1 MFERRTLE
9 GGVRV
14 LVPKRLESAGF
25 LVAFTERTGGL
36 STGPHA
42 ELNLGLGTADDPKNV
57 AENRLRACRA
67 LGIGEFAL
75 AQQVHGARQVRVGP
89 RHRGAGF
96 IDASTAVSNAD
107 ALVTATRNLPMAVL
121 TADCVPIALVDPEKG
136 SVALVHAGW
145 RGVAAGIV
153 AAALDAFA
161 EPGRLLAAVGPAI
174 GPDHYEVGP
183 DVALAVSA
191 ATEGGA
197 VLLGG
202 RTANQRLDLP
212 GTVVRI
218 LKERGVRPGHIEPA
232 GICTACEPERFFS
245 YRRDGETGRQALIAA
260 RMP

>member
-1 MFERRTLE
+1 MFERRTLDE
-9 GGVRV
+9 GVTV

-25 LVAFTERTGGL
+25 QVAFTERTGGL

-42 ELNLGLGTADDPKNV
+42 ELNLGLRTADDPTVV
-57 AENRLRACRA
+57 AENRKRVCRA
-67 LGIGEFAL
+67 LGIEEFVVAR
-75 AQQVHGARQVRVGP
+75 QIHGARHVRVGP

-96 IDASTAVSNAD
+96 TDASSAVSNAD
-107 ALVTATRNLPMAVL
+107 ALVTATKRLPVAVL
-121 TADCVPIALVDPEKG
+121 TADCVPLVLGDPESG
-136 SVALVHAGW
+136 LVAVVHAGW

-153 AAALDAFA
+153 AAALEVFA
-161 EPGRLLAAVGPAI
+161 ESDRVLAAIGPAI

-197 VLLGG
+197 ILHGG
-202 RTANQRLDLP
+202 ARGNQRLDLP

-218 LKERGVRPGHIEPA
+218 LKERGARHVEPA
-232 GICTACEPERFFS
+232 GICTACEPERFYS